1 MLWMIVK
8 VYVSIIINSGRIIFS
23 VNTVKTQ
30 STTDKKGENKR
41 HFWRKRLYLFVNLAS
56 NFECF
61 YLHKMG
67 TSNRQIGKY
76 TEVNV
81 RKLNFPNETL
91 VKFYFD
97 FYRASVVLVVFL
109 QHCIILVVLAVDYH
123 FVLILVV

>member
-1 MLWMIVK
+1 
-8 VYVSIIINSGRIIFS
+8 
-23 VNTVKTQ
+23 
-30 STTDKKGENKR
+30 
-41 HFWRKRLYLFVNLAS
+41 
-56 NFECF
+56 
-61 YLHKMG
+61 MG